1 MSKKLI
7 GFMSTPERVI
17 LLDQYVPKEAEK
29 TDDNIESVIKNI
41 DMSQVKRIIIEFKE

>member
-7 GFMSTPERVI
+7 GFMRTPERVM
-17 LLDQYVPKEAEK
+17 LLDGYVPKEAEK

-41 DMSQVKRIIIEFKE
+41 DMSKVKRIIIEFKE